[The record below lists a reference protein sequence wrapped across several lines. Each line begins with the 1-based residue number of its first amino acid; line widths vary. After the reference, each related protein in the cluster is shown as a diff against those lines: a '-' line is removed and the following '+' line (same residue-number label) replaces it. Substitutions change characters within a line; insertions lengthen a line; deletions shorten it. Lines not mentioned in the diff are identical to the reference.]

1 MAINEIAA
9 RMITIA
15 PYMSSVGNGP
25 SVGIAKPAM
34 MVQVQD
40 EIAGD
45 EDHEE

>member
-15 PYMSSVGNGP
+15 PYLSSVGDGP
-25 SVGIAKPAM
+25 SVGIAKPGM
-34 MVQVQD
+34 MVQVED
-40 EIAGD
+40 EIAGG